1 MGMRGKQ
8 MCQCGWL
15 LNCPAALCITLKFAS
30 GREVNTCV
38 ISHVI
43 KELNNH
49 QLCKPHVRPAWR
61 KLIVMGCCPTSR
73 STKRVPMLSC
83 VKRSETCCLPRS
95 TECKLKRQTQN
106 CQRAKV
112 PREQNKLPITQKFAS
127 GREINTCVIS
137 HVIKELNNHRFCKP
151 HVRPAWRK
159 LNVMGCC
166 PTSRS
171 TKFVPM
177 SSCGKRST
185 TCCLP
190 LSTECALKRQTKNCQ
205 RAKVPREQN
214 KLPITA
220 KFMTAAVFG
229 ARHCRTWQS

>member
-1 MGMRGKQ
+1 M
-8 MCQCGWL
+8 
-15 LNCPAALCITLKFAS
+15 PITLKFAS
-30 GREVNTCV
+30 GREV
-38 ISHVI
+38 
-43 KELNNH
+43 
-49 QLCKPHVRPAWR
+49 
-61 KLIVMGCCPTSR
+61 
-73 STKRVPMLSC
+73 
-83 VKRSETCCLPRS
+83 
-95 TECKLKRQTQN
+95 
-106 CQRAKV
+106 
-112 PREQNKLPITQKFAS
+112 
-127 GREINTCVIS
+127 NTCVIS

-190 LSTECALKRQTKNCQ
+190 RSTECTLKRQTKNCQ
-205 RAKVPREQN
+205 RAKVPWEQN

-220 KFMTAAVFG
+220 TCGRRLIKTFTSLPRNKLTKEIQTFQQQTPQLAPTQ
-229 ARHCRTWQS
+229 C